1 MARAVVFDL
10 WGTLIDWPEDASRR
24 LRMRWA
30 SRLGITSEELD
41 ERWYASGAYEVR
53 ESGPL
58 RPVLASMAAELGDDA
73 TVDELLAWRLDL
85 ARSSLTASPSNVEA
99 LVQLRRRGLRLGLVS
114 NCTEDIAIVWPETDL
129 APLFDAAV
137 FSARAGYMKPAREI
151 YDLALLELGVLPS
164 DALFVGDGA
173 NGELQ
178 GAARVGM
185 TPVLIHPPGE
195 EPRWDGLEDWS
206 GRRITSIPQVLDLVA

>member
-10 WGTLIDWPEDASRR
+10 WGTLIDWPEEASRR
-24 LRMRWA
+24 LRTLGEPVGDHVRGA
-30 SRLGITSEELD
+30 RRALVRVRSVRGAGERPAPTRAGVDGRRARRRRDRGRAARLAARSR
-41 ERWYASGAYEVR
+41 
-53 ESGPL
+53 P
-58 RPVLASMAAELGDDA
+58 
-73 TVDELLAWRLDL
+73 
-85 ARSSLTASPSNVEA
+85 SSLTASPSNVEA
-99 LVQLRRRGLRLGLVS
+99 LVELRRRGLRLGLVS

-151 YDLALLELGVLPS
+151 YELALLELGVSPS

-185 TPVLIHPPGE
+185 TSADPSIRRGAALGRVG
-195 EPRWDGLEDWS
+195 GLERTKDHLHPA
-206 GRRITSIPQVLDLVA
+206 GATS